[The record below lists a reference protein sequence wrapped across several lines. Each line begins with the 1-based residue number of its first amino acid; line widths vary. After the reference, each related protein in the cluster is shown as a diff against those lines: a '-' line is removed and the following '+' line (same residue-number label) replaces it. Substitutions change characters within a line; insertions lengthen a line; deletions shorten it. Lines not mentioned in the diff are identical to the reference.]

1 MKKLPSLAAAAVF
14 TLIYSLSVSAQVG
27 AVSGTIRT
35 AIGMP
40 VPGVGISLSSPAIQQ
55 TTSGT
60 NGLYGFSDLPAGED
74 FTITPTDGPL
84 LDFPHLNGVS
94 TYDLILFSRHI
105 MGTQLIQNPYTLIA
119 LDLNSS
125 GSITILDILLQRRR
139 VLAIDT
145 DPPSPAAWHF
155 IRADYVFPVPS
166 NPWLEPFP
174 QSIALENLAPGLLTQ
189 QDFIAV
195 QVGNLSHLLPTDFTE
210 VEIRNVP
217 GHTLPFYLDDRQVAP
232 AERFTVAFRSDDLA
246 GMAGFQFIIGFDPEN
261 LTLTDIEYDYLGED
275 NFGTTHAA
283 AGKIYTLWYDPA
295 PNAAL
300 PSGEVLFHLAF
311 QAKRGGQLSDMLRME
326 EGPLHAEACDP
337 DLNRYNLSLR
347 FPARPTDTERFELHQ
362 NAPNPVSD
370 HTIIGFYLPRQSAAV
385 LSITDL
391 QGRVLRVFSFPGELD
406 KGLHQFSLPADGL
419 PTGVLLYTLSAGEH
433 TATRRMIVAR

>member
-1 MKKLPSLAAAAVF
+1 MKKLSSLAAAAVF
-14 TLIYSLSVSAQVG
+14 TVLYSFPASAQVG

-40 VPGVGISLSSPAIQQ
+40 VPGVAISLGGAAVQQ

-74 FTITPTDGPL
+74 FTITPADGPL

-145 DPPSPAAWHF
+145 DPPSPAWYF

-189 QDFIAV
+189 QDFIVV
-195 QVGNLSHLLPTDFTE
+195 QVGNHSHLLPSGFTE
-210 VEIRNVP
+210 VEIRNAP
-217 GHTLPFYLDDRQVAP
+217 GHTLPFYLDDRQIAP

-246 GMAGFQFIIGFDPEN
+246 GMAGFQFIIGFNPEN
-261 LTLTDIEYDYLGED
+261 LTLTDIGYDFLGEE
-275 NFGTTHAA
+275 NFGTTQAA

-300 PSGEVLFHLAF
+300 PSGEVLFRLAF

-326 EGPLHAEACDP
+326 EGPLHAEACDR
-337 DLNRYNLSLR
+337 DLNRHNLSLR
-347 FPARPTDTERFELHQ
+347 FPARPATAERFELLQ

-370 HTIIGFYLPRQSAAV
+370 HTVIGFHLPRSSTAV
-385 LSITDL
+385 LSISDL
-391 QGRVLRVFSFPGELD
+391 QGRVLRVISFPGELD
-406 KGLHQFSLPADGL
+406 KGYHQFNLPGDGL
-419 PTGVLLYTLSAGEH
+419 PAGMLLYTLSAGAH
-433 TATRRMIVAR
+433 TATRKMMVVR